1 MIYSSLSVLAAAA
14 PRTVEWSPTVGL
26 VMTLCCLLAVA
37 IGRPAI
43 QNRGVGPKLPVAGP
57 ALFEGFGLPELLA
70 TMSLGHVLGAG
81 VILGLSNA
89 GVL

>member
-1 MIYSSLSVLAAAA
+1 MIHSVLFLAAAEA
-14 PRTVEWSPTVGL
+14 RTITWSPTVSL
-26 VMTLCCLLAVA
+26 VMILSCLFAIA

-43 QNRGVGPKLPVAGP
+43 QMRGVGPKLPVQLP
-57 ALFEGFGLPELLA
+57 ALFEGFGVAELLA
-70 TMSLGHVLGAG
+70 TMSLGHIIGAG

>member
-1 MIYSSLSVLAAAA
+1 MLYSLLLTTTPHTIA
-14 PRTVEWSPTVGL
+14 WSPSVGIT
-26 VMTLCCLLAVA
+26 MSLCCLFSVA
-37 IGRPAI
+37 IGRFAI
-43 QNRGVGPKLPVAGP
+43 KNRGVGAKLPVKTP
-57 ALFEGFGLPELLA
+57 ALFEGFGVPELLG